1 MGKVLVRKSQD
12 VRKNQDAANLV
23 SSLIGS
29 GPKSKLGGALGG
41 FGGGL
46 SFLTRLAAAGEQQQD
61 AVSGLGSASLAGY
74 GGYRGGASLGD
85 GLMDAGRIMV
95 SGRKPPKPTSPPTE
109 EQQQARLQDAR
120 RGAEAAF
127 DAAVPTTG
135 SRIDTGGPIDPSTGL
150 PSNIEINPI
159 TNLAPAEHYQT
170 QMAERAKRAEEQ
182 ADPSGL
188 AFDPDFGT
196 EQLGRIQTHGRF
208 APDIFSQNY
217 ANQALAT
224 GPYAPAPANNA
235 YSRAIENIPTP
246 PTNTDDDMGG
256 MAEDS
261 MADVDPGSP
270 KSAVTEVNPE
280 AVGQLSAEQ
289 KKIEEIVQGFENKK
303 GEPMELAFLLLKAV
317 VL

>member
-1 MGKVLVRKSQD
+1 MMGKVLVRKSQD

-29 GPKSKLGGALGG
+29 GPKTNLGAALGG

-46 SFLTRLAAAGEQQQD
+46 SFLTILASAGEQQHD
-61 AVSGLGSASLAGY
+61 AVSGLGSAGLAAY

-85 GLMDAGRIMV
+85 GLMDAGRTMGV
-95 SGRKPPKPTSPPTE
+95 LPLTE
-109 EQQQARLQDAR
+109 EQQQAKEQARLQDAR
-120 RGAEAAF
+120 KEAEAAF

-150 PSNIEINPI
+150 PSNIEINPV

-170 QMAERAKRAEEQ
+170 QMTEQAKRAEERT
-182 ADPSGL
+182 DPSGL

-196 EQLGRIQTHGRF
+196 EQLGRIQTYGRF

-224 GPYAPAPANNA
+224 GPFAPAPANNA
-235 YSRAIENIPTP
+235 YSRAIENIPP
-246 PTNTDDDMGG
+246 PQGGETDMPSIIDNSMGG
-256 MAEDS
+256 NED
-261 MADVDPGSP
+261 GGP

-280 AVGQLSAEQ
+280 AVGRLSDEQ
-289 KKIEEIVQGFENKK
+289 REIEAIVQGFENKK

>member
-1 MGKVLVRKSQD
+1 MGKVL

-29 GPKSKLGGALGG
+29 GPKTNLGAALGG

-46 SFLTRLAAAGEQQQD
+46 SFLTRLATAGEQQQD
-61 AVSGLGSASLAGY
+61 AVSGLGSAGLAAY

-85 GLMDAGRIMV
+85 GLMDAGRTMGV
-95 SGRKPPKPTSPPTE
+95 LPPTE
-109 EQQQARLQDAR
+109 EQQQAREQARLQDAR
-120 RGAEAAF
+120 KEAEAAF

-170 QMAERAKRAEEQ
+170 QMAERAKRAEER
-182 ADPSGL
+182 ADPSNL

-196 EQLGRIQTHGRF
+196 EQLGRIQTYGRF

-224 GPYAPAPANNA
+224 GPFAPAPANNA
-235 YSRAIENIPTP
+235 YSRAIENIPSVQQGE
-246 PTNTDDDMGG
+246 TDMPSVVDNSMGG
-256 MAEDS
+256 DED
-261 MADVDPGSP
+261 GGP
-270 KSAVTEVNPE
+270 KSAVTELNPE
-280 AVGQLSAEQ
+280 AAGQLSAEQ
-289 KKIEEIVQGFENKK
+289 EKNEALVQAFEEKK